1 MDKEEKRK
9 YCLFLRFPWSIVC
22 YCVLSKIILILNY
35 ITFQIF
41 MTFHFLTAIKVRS
54 NFIFQVKDV
63 HLFLD
68 RFIFINSFM
77 LSGPSD
83 RGQNKVVD
91 ESQTLLT
98 GNLIFFNRKISGT
111 LNGNIRAESES
122 YSVIFIG

>member
-1 MDKEEKRK
+1 
-9 YCLFLRFPWSIVC
+9 
-22 YCVLSKIILILNY
+22 
-35 ITFQIF
+35 